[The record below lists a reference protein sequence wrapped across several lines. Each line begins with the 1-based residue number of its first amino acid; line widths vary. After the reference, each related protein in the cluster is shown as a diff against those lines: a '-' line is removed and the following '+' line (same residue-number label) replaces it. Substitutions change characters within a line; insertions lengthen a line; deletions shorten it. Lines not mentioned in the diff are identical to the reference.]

1 MNYQLDK
8 TYFWGTQAVK
18 LKAVWMEDETVFGVV
33 SPVLRQH
40 LIKHS
45 VVKLS
50 QLTEKLKIA
59 KRLNLTIK
67 LLENN
72 DISLEFVNYQ
82 VPEAEKELYVQTTIE
97 VEVEANAEIQV

>member
-1 MNYQLDK
+1 MSYQLEK
-8 TYFWGTQAVK
+8 TYFYGNQAVK
-18 LKAVWMEDETVFGVV
+18 LKAVWMENETMFGVV
-33 SPVLRQH
+33 LPVERGYVV
-40 LIKHS
+40 KHS
-45 VVKLS
+45 VVKLN
-50 QLTEKLKIA
+50 QLAEKIKIT

-97 VEVEANAEIQV
+97 VEVDANAEV